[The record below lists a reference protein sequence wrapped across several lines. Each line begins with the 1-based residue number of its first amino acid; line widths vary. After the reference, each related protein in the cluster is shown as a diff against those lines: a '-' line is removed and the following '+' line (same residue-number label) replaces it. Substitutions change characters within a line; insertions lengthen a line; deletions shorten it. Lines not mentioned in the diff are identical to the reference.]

1 MTVEEKEKKSP
12 SVLKRVMA
20 ILGIVIIVASI
31 IFTIYL
37 AVIGSD
43 KFLAMMFVDLV
54 VPVIIWVFLHFVD
67 VFTKQ
72 KEAA

>member
-12 SVLKRVMA
+12 SMLKRVMA

-67 VFTKQ
+67 VFTK
-72 KEAA
+72 